1 MELRSAYNDG
11 ERIAAKYGNNGFPG
25 GENLSPPYDWSEVP
39 NGTKSFALAIV
50 DLHPVAEN
58 FVHWLVIDIPMEVT
72 ALAEGASL
80 TDKMPIGS
88 KELLTTYRKTGY
100 GGPRPPA
107 GTGDHP
113 YETTVWAL
121 SVPKLGLSEDI
132 NLDEFIT
139 KIEDKVLGNAT
150 ITGLLS
156 Q

>member
-11 ERIAAKYGNNGFPG
+11 EKIAAKYGNNGFPG
-25 GENLSPPYDWSEVP
+25 GKNLSPPYDWSAVP
-39 NGTKSFALAIV
+39 NGTKGFALAIV

-72 ALAEGASL
+72 ALDEGASL

-132 NLDEFIT
+132 SFNEFLPAIDG
-139 KIEDKVLGNAT
+139 KILGSAT
-150 ITGLLS
+150 ITGLLA